1 MQPLLLFTTLLLSA
15 AAAWLTIRALVV
27 HPTPGEPQSADD
39 RGETSFLFQGSRLVD
54 ASGAADGLL
63 ETAEKQETDLLTLI
77 RALKPRFPDLDRMLD
92 LSTDLGHPTGDP
104 SGDDPEHPVDAAT
117 EAPEIRKIFH
127 ARTPEDAG
135 RIEFLQWGGFTR
147 LTLSQPEVRKDADW
161 ECAFLREE
169 VAGLRQLLNT
179 APFPIWRQTSAGA
192 VTWANTAYLDTA
204 ANQADVAPEEARGW
218 PPVKIFTDLSLD
230 QGTPESRACR
240 LPLQLIGQKEETWF
254 DCRSFAVG
262 RESLHYAVDAS
273 AAVSAQRTLEQFV
286 QTLTKTFAHLP
297 IGLAVFDRSRRLAL
311 FNPALTDLTG
321 LPVDFLSLRPT
332 LDAVFDRLRESRLLP
347 EPRNFAEWR
356 RRITQAEAESTRGAY
371 EETWTLPSGRSFRLT
386 GRPHP
391 DNAIAFLLEDI
402 STEVSLTR
410 HFRAELEIS
419 QAVLDTMEDAI
430 AVFSEGGRLAFTN
443 RAFARL
449 WFGSDDC
456 ALSEFTIFETS
467 RMWRNRCHPTPA
479 WGDLREFAAAP
490 RDRAEWEADVRM
502 LDGRA
507 LRTTVAPLP
516 GNATLVRFRAADTA
530 VPFTSV
536 RLQAHQG

>member
-1 MQPLLLFTTLLLSA
+1 MQPLLLLSTLLLSVT
-15 AAAWLTIRALVV
+15 AAWLTLRALLAR
-27 HPTPGEPQSADD
+27 PGSSAPPQADD

-77 RALKPRFPDLDRMLD
+77 RALKPRFPDLDRILD
-92 LSTDLGHPTGDP
+92 LGPARGEAGP
-104 SGDDPEHPVDAAT
+104 PVSGDT
-117 EAPEIRKIFH
+117 ERTGQAGEVHKIFH

-135 RIEFLQWGGFTR
+135 RIEFHQWGPFIR
-147 LTLSQPEVRKDADW
+147 LTLKQPDSQLDADW
-161 ECAFLREE
+161 ESAFLREE
-169 VAGLRQLLNT
+169 VANLRQLLNT

-192 VTWANTAYLDTA
+192 VTWANSAYLDTA
-204 ANQADVAPEEARGW
+204 ANQADAAPDTARGW
-218 PPVKIFTDLSLD
+218 PPVKIFSDISLD
-230 QGTPESRACR
+230 QGTPEGRACR
-240 LPLQLIGQKEETWF
+240 LPLRLIGQAEETWF

-262 RESLHYAVDAS
+262 RESLHYAVEAS
-273 AAVSAQRTLEQFV
+273 AAVSAQRTLEHFV

-332 LDAVFDRLRESRLLP
+332 LDSVFDRLRENRLLP

-356 RRITQAEAESTRGAY
+356 RRITQAETESARGAY

-419 QAVLDTMEDAI
+419 QSVLDTMEDAI

-449 WFGSDDC
+449 WFGSDEC
-456 ALSEFTIFETS
+456 SLSEFTIFETS
-467 RMWRNRCHPTPA
+467 RMWRNRCHPTPV

-490 RDRAEWEADVRM
+490 KERSEWEADIRM
-502 LDGRA
+502 LDGRS
-507 LRTTVAPLP
+507 LRTTIAPLP

-530 VPFTSV
+530 VAFSSA
-536 RLQAHQG
+536 RLQASQG